1 MDATRVAERFWSL
14 MSTNDFGRL
23 AEVLDEAVVVDW
35 PLTRER
41 IHGSANFIRV
51 QQEYPAEG
59 PWRFTV
65 HRLFGEETRAV
76 SDVSV
81 TDGVAGA
88 RVISFFEV
96 GNDRITA
103 MIEYW
108 PDEYEPPAGRE
119 HLVERYG

>member
-51 QQEYPAEG
+51 QQEYPAHG

-81 TDGVAGA
+81 TDGVVGA

>member
-1 MDATRVAERFWSL
+1 MGATRLAERFWSL

-51 QQEYPAEG
+51 QLEYPANG

-65 HRLFGEETRAV
+65 HRLFGDETRAV

-81 TDGVAGA
+81 TDGVAEA

-103 MIEYW
+103 MFEYW
-108 PDEYEPPAGRE
+108 PDEYEPPSGRE